1 MSAAVVA
8 IFWGAVSGVLAFA
21 IYRRKV
27 GRALAL
33 SLAALGGACGYVG
46 FRLGCGFHL

>member
-1 MSAAVVA
+1 VSTAVA
-8 IFWGAVSGVLAFA
+8 LLWGCVSGVLALV
-21 IYRRKV
+21 IYRRRV

-33 SLAALGGACGYVG
+33 WVAVLGGACGYVG